1 MNKQSG
7 FTLIELVAVIVLL
20 GVLAVTALPRFV
32 DLRGDAR
39 AGVLES
45 IKASMQSASVQI
57 YAKALM
63 QNQLGANGRV
73 TDGLNTDETPRLV
86 DTVFGYPAANSG
98 GGRDDIENLITI
110 EGDDSLRFQNADNA
124 ITTRFV
130 GYDADGD
137 SSVNDDGCYITY
149 EESVG
154 AGTLPV
160 ILITDESRC

>member
-45 IKASMQSASVQI
+45 VVASMQSASVQI

-63 QNQLGANGRV
+63 QDSLGGNDTVR
-73 TDGLNTDETPRLV
+73 DGENPDGSPRLV
-86 DTVFGYPAANSG
+86 ATAFGYPAANDG
-98 GGRDDIENLITI
+98 TNEDIENLITI
-110 EGDDSLRFQNADNA
+110 DGDDSLIFQNGGGNV
-124 ITTRFV
+124 RRV
-130 GYDADGD
+130 GYNADGD
-137 SSVNDDGCYITY
+137 GRVDDDGCYITY
-149 EESVG
+149 TEST
-154 AGTLPV
+154 APGTLPN
-160 ILITDESRC
+160 IEITDDTGC